1 MITSHFHRSLTVLWA
16 VVVVLLLGITASSA
30 LPPGGAKSSTQG
42 TSSSVSPRT
51 LKAGDTIHFTLT
63 GFPKNEQVYVKIDN
77 GDACPADAAQG
88 ACVVHQQKSD
98 GNGRVDGSFVLPKD
112 LKDGKHTL
120 RFLATELL
128 PGKGSKGFTN
138 ISPEFTTA
146 GVNQNSSGGHRYNV
160 TSEEILSSGTRQDAG
175 SGDHAENRGGNGSG
189 SPGGGQQANAGQP
202 GEQAGGAGESG
213 QGNETIEYVDAE
225 GRPISKEEYD
235 RLMAGSSETDEAT
248 GSEYRD
254 GAENKEGENGKSED
268 TKDKSKRKATAS
280 PRATSKDSGG
290 HAEKTSAETKGDSV
304 EFPWVGTIVFA
315 IMALIAAIVWY
326 MRRRRTATEE
336 S

>member
-1 MITSHFHRSLTVLWA
+1 MISSHFHRSLMVLWT
-16 VVVVLLLGITASSA
+16 VVGVLLLGITASSA

-42 TSSSVSPRT
+42 TSSSVSPGM

-77 GDACPADAAQG
+77 GNACPADAAQG

-98 GNGRVDGSFVLPKD
+98 GSGRVDGSFILPKD

-160 TSEEILSSGTRQDAG
+160 TSEDILSGGTRQDAG
-175 SGDHAENRGGNGSG
+175 SGDHAANHGGNGEGSSG
-189 SPGGGQQANAGQP
+189 NGQGPNLSQP
-202 GEQAGGAGESG
+202 GEQTGGAGENG
-213 QGNETIEYVDAE
+213 RGDDAIEYVDAD
-225 GRPISKEEYD
+225 GHPISKEEYD
-235 RLMAGSSETDEAT
+235 RLMAGSSGAGDES
-248 GSEYRD
+248 GSEHHD
-254 GAENKEGENGKSED
+254 GAENKNAESGKSD
-268 TKDKSKRKATAS
+268 DAKDKSKRTATAS
-280 PRATSKDSGG
+280 PGATAKKTGG
-290 HAEKTSAETKGDSV
+290 HAENASTETKKDSV
-304 EFPWVGTIVFA
+304 EFPWVGTIAFVV
-315 IMALIAAIVWY
+315 MALIAATVWY
-326 MRRRRTATEE
+326 VRRRRATTQK